1 VSEKQTLNELS
12 ALLVAQQRMISA
24 LKTEVEALKNMMFEH
39 RPPLRE
45 EFEKQRA
52 KLASSKPKDNDVRA
66 RVEAALEKL
75 EELGE

>member
-1 VSEKQTLNELS
+1 MGEKDTLNELS

-39 RPPLRE
+39 RPPFRE
-45 EFEKQRA
+45 EFERQRA
-52 KLASSKPKDNDVRA
+52 KLAASTPKDDDLRA

-75 EELGE
+75 EGLGE